1 MELVRPFEVAAFRLL
16 TSSLLSTFGFGLA
29 APDLAGAPEQAT
41 CDRIFC
47 GPNLRCAG

>member
-1 MELVRPFEVAAFRLL
+1 MELVRPFEVAAFRRL
-16 TSSLLSTFGFGLA
+16 TFSLQSTFGFGLA
-29 APDLAGAPEQAT
+29 VPDLAEAPEQAA